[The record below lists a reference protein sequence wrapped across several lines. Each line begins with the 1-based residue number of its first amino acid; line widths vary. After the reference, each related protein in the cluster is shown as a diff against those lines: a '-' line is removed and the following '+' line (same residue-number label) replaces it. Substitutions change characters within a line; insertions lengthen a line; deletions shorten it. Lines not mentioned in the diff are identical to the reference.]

1 MEMRAGRP
9 TGGTD
14 FPDDLPGFH
23 HVAVFDEDF
32 GQVEIHRVES
42 QPMVKEEA
50 LS

>member
-1 MEMRAGRP
+1 MEMRTGRP
-9 TGGTD
+9 TGGAD
-14 FPDDLPGFH
+14 FPDDLSGFH
-23 HVAVFDEDF
+23 HVTVFDEDF